1 MPALVKIR
9 TNVLRSK
16 RMSGKKADI
25 ITVHMERIT
34 YPNGDITQKPSMV
47 RESITVTPEGVM
59 VGAGDAQT
67 IVGLHRRIEMV
78 ENTDWPRQNKDSL
91 MAALVNRSIPFDPTM
106 TKAVMVDL
114 LENPPDDDDGD
125 EDDNDE

>member
-1 MPALVKIR
+1 MALVKIR

-25 ITVHMERIT
+25 ITVNMERIT
-34 YPNGDITQKPSMV
+34 YPNGDITQKPTVV
-47 RESITVTPEGVM
+47 REPITVTPEGVM
-59 VGAGDAQT
+59 VSAGDAQT

-91 MAALVNRSIPFDPTM
+91 MAALVARSIPFDPTM
-106 TKAVMVDL
+106 TKPVMVDL
-114 LENPPDDDDGD
+114 LENPPEDDDGD
-125 EDDNDE
+125 DDDSDE